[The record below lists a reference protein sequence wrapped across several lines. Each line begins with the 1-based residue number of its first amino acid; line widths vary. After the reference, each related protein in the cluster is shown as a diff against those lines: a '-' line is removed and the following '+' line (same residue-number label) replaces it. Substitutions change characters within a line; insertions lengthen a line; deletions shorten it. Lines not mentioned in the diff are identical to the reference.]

1 MRNTF
6 RQLSRVLVAMSALG
20 CGVAAAADDHQV
32 RAWAAS
38 CASCHGTD
46 GRSLGGMPALA
57 GVDQDKLLQ
66 ALLEFK
72 SDKRA
77 ATIMH
82 QLAKGYSDD
91 ELSQLARHFARQ
103 QP

>member
-1 MRNTF
+1 MSNTSC
-6 RQLSRVLVAMSALG
+6 RLSRALLVMMTFS
-20 CGVAAAADDHQV
+20 CGAAIAADEHQV

-46 GRSLGGMPALA
+46 GRSMGGMPALA
-57 GVDQDKLLQ
+57 GVDQHKLLQ

-72 SDKRA
+72 SDARA

-91 ELSQLARHFARQ
+91 ELSQLASHFAHQ